1 MIDLYANYFFQKF
14 YGHLNENDRIFFMNK
29 IKDSI
34 VSIANS
40 KIGTYPLQAVID
52 KMESP
57 QEKEILID
65 AVKFSVLGM
74 CQDQNGVHVVEKMI
88 LCFGEDELQIIYEIL
103 IDYFEV
109 LANNANGL
117 CVAKLIILCKNQN
130 NLRKLHRKIIDNAVI
145 LVQNPYGNYAIQK
158 ALENW
163 KQDDIEPLILQFCN
177 KFYDLSKH
185 KYSSNAVE
193 KSLDRGGELIMT
205 KFIDEISYMNRVVDL
220 MKNEYG
226 NFVVQKALK
235 LSQNLNRKRLVKL
248 ILKNVDKIGDKK
260 LVVKWRNIV
269 HSFVNVNSATNANVS
284 NNMFGRAN
292 SPFAF
297 GMQSTPQ
304 PMNFSLINSG
314 LSSPFSINDPKML
327 FPTQMINNKIGN
339 VNNNDNGKKPSNMNC
354 NSAYYS
360 FFDPK

>member
-1 MIDLYANYFFQKF
+1 
-14 YGHLNENDRIFFMNK
+14 
-29 IKDSI
+29 
-34 VSIANS
+34 
-40 KIGTYPLQAVID
+40 
-52 KMESP
+52 
-57 QEKEILID
+57 
-65 AVKFSVLGM
+65 M
-74 CQDQNGVHVVEKMI
+74 CQDQNGVHVIEKMI
-88 LCFGEDELQIIYEIL
+88 LCFTEEELQILYEIL

-117 CVAKLIILCKNQN
+117 CVAKLIILCRNSE
-130 NLRKLHRKIIDNAVI
+130 NLKKLHRKIIDNAII

-163 KQDDIEPLILQFCN
+163 KLDDVEPLILQFCN

-193 KSLDRGGELIMT
+193 KSLDRGGEMIMA

-269 HSFVNVNSATNANVS
+269 HSFVNISTN
-284 NNMFGRAN
+284 NNMNVNNNTMFNRTN
-292 SPFAF
+292 TPFAF
-297 GMQSTPQ
+297 GMQTTPQ
-304 PMNFSLINSG
+304 PMNFGMSLINSG
-314 LSSPFSINDPKML
+314 LNSPFTVSDQKMIFTPQSL
-327 FPTQMINNKIGN
+327 NANKLNNI
-339 VNNNDNGKKPSNMNC
+339 NNDNIGRKVSNPNLNNNC

-360 FFDPK
+360 FFEAK